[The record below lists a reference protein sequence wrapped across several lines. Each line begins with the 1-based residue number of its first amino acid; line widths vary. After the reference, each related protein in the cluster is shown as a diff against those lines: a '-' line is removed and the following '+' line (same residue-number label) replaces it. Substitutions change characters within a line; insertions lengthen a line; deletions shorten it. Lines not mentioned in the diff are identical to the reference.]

1 MATKFREAEE
11 IKISMTSSTYHRNR
25 YLASFEVCF
34 WHSSKKLE
42 GKKEEERKKCE
53 KREVEERR
61 EVDIERSSPGRAK
74 TRRRSGKGHRN
85 IVSEWNRR
93 RGEMEEDPGPMGSGG
108 RGRPSSRGKGPARR
122 IASRPVA
129 HARQKTAQRLKA
141 RGIILL

>member
-1 MATKFREAEE
+1 MASKFREAEE

-93 RGEMEEDPGPMGSGG
+93 RGEMEGDPGPMGSGG
-108 RGRPSSRGKGPARR
+108 RGRTLVARKRPRASHRVAPGGP
-122 IASRPVA
+122 RPA
-129 HARQKTAQRLKA
+129 ENGAAA
-141 RGIILL
+141 